1 MPKHVIRKGGLMEEK
16 NNSMP
21 SEGVNSEKYHV
32 NIDGQTHILLT
43 EIAEV
48 KKQVDRNGR
57 FLEKIFWNKLGE
69 YDEAEKQGT
78 AEKSEDEIF
87 ILTKEGKGTLSV
99 NGAKFDVVNFEAR
112 SSANGGAE
120 LLVKIKGK
128 ELFTVLS
135 SS

>member
-1 MPKHVIRKGGLMEEK
+1 MEEK

-78 AEKSEDEIF
+78 VEKGEDEIF

>member
-1 MPKHVIRKGGLMEEK
+1 MEEK

>member
-16 NNSMP
+16 NNSML

-32 NIDGQTHILLT
+32 NIDGQTDILLT

>member
-1 MPKHVIRKGGLMEEK
+1 MEEK

-135 SS
+135 SC

>member
-1 MPKHVIRKGGLMEEK
+1 MEEK

-78 AEKSEDEIF
+78 AEKGEDEIF